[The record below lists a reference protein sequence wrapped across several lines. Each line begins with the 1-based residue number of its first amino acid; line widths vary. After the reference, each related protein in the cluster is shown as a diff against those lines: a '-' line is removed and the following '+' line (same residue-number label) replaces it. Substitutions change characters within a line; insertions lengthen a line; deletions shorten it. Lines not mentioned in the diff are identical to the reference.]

1 MLVSKFFSKIANGN
15 IQLNFT
21 VSNEGKIEIL
31 QISTWRNKDTKAVIA
46 AYMAAPLKERIA
58 EFVFSTQL

>member
-21 VSNEGKIEIL
+21 VTKEGKIEIF
-31 QISTWRNKDTKAVIA
+31 QISCFRNKDNKGVMA
-46 AYMAAPLKERIA
+46 AYMAAPLKERLE